1 MRAGGRARAGSR
13 TAQERAAPPR
23 KRATSPK
30 PPSLPL
36 FFARMVAD
44 AERLAKEDADHVARV
59 EARNEFESQLNQASE
74 YAASTLAGNPRL
86 EEVIKGLRAWLD
98 LAPASTPI
106 TVLRGKMLELEKAIT
121 RA

>member
-1 MRAGGRARAGSR
+1 
-13 TAQERAAPPR
+13 
-23 KRATSPK
+23 
-30 PPSLPL
+30 
-36 FFARMVAD
+36 MVAD